1 MKSMEYRFV
10 ALTSSG
16 AAGHG
21 EDWSCAS
28 DVEAIERAA
37 RSVPSFGAELWRG
50 SERVSIFAGPLS
62 RPRGEER
69 PGKARGGGSVGTSP

>member
-1 MKSMEYRFV
+1 MEYRFV

-16 AAGHG
+16 EAGHA

-37 RSVPSFGAELWRG
+37 GQVPSFGGELWRG
-50 SERVSIFAGPLS
+50 DRRIRTFAGPLS
-62 RPRGEER
+62 RRSR
-69 PGKARGGGSVGTSP
+69 PAKDH

>member
-1 MKSMEYRFV
+1 MDYRFV

-16 AAGHG
+16 AAGHA

-37 RSVPSFGAELWRG
+37 RNVPSFGAELWRG
-50 SERVSIFAGPLS
+50 DQRVSTFAGPLS
-62 RPRGEER
+62 RPRPVAQPMTGQGGV
-69 PGKARGGGSVGTSP
+69 PG